1 MFCPVPWCTNNPIE
15 EEYNTAKKL
24 REKNAILTPQ
34 EYLTYQQN
42 EAASGSI
49 KSGSITGGSSVA
61 SLSDESIPETP
72 VDAAK
77 KSTTVPMTAKT
88 EPPTPGSA
96 SSDDSI
102 ATEDVQTATDAKAS
116 PVRPRAISF
125 DKPEKATTTTSS
137 SSSGIFKPLSVLVV
151 VLAIVLALVFGNSMS
166 ELPATATQQVTP
178 ETAAV
183 PETPVIKEEAASIEA
198 VEEEE
203 METMEVDTEG
213 TVYEEVETETTVQ

>member
-1 MFCPVPWCTNNPIE
+1 MFCPVPWCTNNAIE

-24 REKNAILTPQ
+24 REKNAVLTPQ

-61 SLSDESIPETP
+61 SISDESIPETP
-72 VDAAK
+72 DYAAK
-77 KSTTVPMTAKT
+77 KTFVSMTAKT

-125 DKPEKATTTTSS
+125 DKPEKTAATTSS
-137 SSSGIFKPLSVLVV
+137 SGLFKPLSVLVV

-166 ELPATATQQVTP
+166 ELPATATQQVSP
-178 ETAAV
+178 KVAVV
-183 PETPVIKEEAASIEA
+183 PETPVVKEEIASIEA
-198 VEEEE
+198 IEEEVV
-203 METMEVDTEG
+203 ETMEVDTEEI
-213 TVYEEVETETTVQ
+213 VYEEVETETTVQ